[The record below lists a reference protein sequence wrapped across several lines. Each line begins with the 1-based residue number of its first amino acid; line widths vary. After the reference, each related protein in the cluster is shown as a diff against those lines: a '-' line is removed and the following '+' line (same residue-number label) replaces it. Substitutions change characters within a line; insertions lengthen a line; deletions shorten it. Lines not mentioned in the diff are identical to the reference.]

1 MNIFNRF
8 EAEFETI
15 TAQMRVD
22 GELPSAL
29 DTGRVVFE
37 LPRDASHGDLACNAA
52 MVLAKPAGMKPRDL
66 ATIFACHLQEI
77 DGVTDIEIAGPGFIN
92 IRVAPQLWADE
103 LTAIIAAGDS
113 YGRNDIGKGRSV
125 NVEYVSANP
134 TGPLHAAHA
143 RGAVLG
149 DVMAELLAF
158 SGWNVTREYYTND
171 AGSQVDVLA
180 RSAYLRYCEALGDDI
195 GDIPPG
201 LYPGT
206 YLADVGVA
214 LAEEV
219 GPLYRGKDESEWL
232 APVRDFAIH
241 SIMAGIAGDLKAL
254 GIKMDRFS
262 SERAL
267 VETGAVQAAVDR
279 LLAQNDVYRG
289 ILEPPKGKE
298 PEDWEPREQLLFRA
312 SEFGDDTDR
321 PLQKSDGTWTYFAS
335 DVAYHMDK
343 LDRTKGPLINIFGA
357 DHSGY
362 VKRMKAAVAALSG
375 QKDMLDIRLCQ
386 LVNLMENGKPVK
398 MSKRAG
404 TFVTVRDVI
413 DAVGADV
420 IRFIMLTRRSDQT
433 LDFDYA
439 KVTEQS
445 RDNPVFYVQYAHA
458 RACSVLRQPGINGED
473 VTGAGDAALDRLTSP
488 AEMAV
493 IKALA
498 SWPRLVVSAA
508 QSHEPHRVAFYLM
521 DLAASFHA
529 LWTAGR
535 EAPELRFIRDDDAG
549 LTAARLCL
557 VKATAL
563 VIRSGLGVLS
573 IQAREEM

>member
-15 TAQMRVD
+15 TAQMKTD
-22 GELPSAL
+22 GELPAAL

-37 LPRDASHGDLACNAA
+37 LPRDPSHGDLACNAA

-66 ATIFACHLQEI
+66 ASLFGRHLQAI

-92 IRVAPQLWADE
+92 IRVAPGLWAAE
-103 LTAIIAAGDS
+103 LTAIIAAGDN

-180 RSAYLRYCEALGDDI
+180 RSAFLRYCEAFGDDI
-195 GDIPPG
+195 GEIPPG
-201 LYPGT
+201 LYPGA

-219 GPLYRGKDESEWL
+219 GPRYRDMDESEWL
-232 APVRDFAIH
+232 VPVRDFAIK
-241 SIMAGIAGDLKAL
+241 SMMVGIAGDLQAL

-262 SERAL
+262 SERGL
-267 VETGAVQAAVDR
+267 VESGAVQAAVDR
-279 LLAQNDVYRG
+279 LLAQDDVYRG

-458 RACSVLRQPGINGED
+458 RACSVLRQPGINVED
-473 VTGAGDAALDRLTSP
+473 VTGAGDAALDQLTAP

>member
-15 TAQMRVD
+15 TVQMKVD

-66 ATIFACHLQEI
+66 ATIFARHLQAI

-201 LYPGT
+201 LYPGA

-473 VTGAGDAALDRLTSP
+473 VTGAGDAALDRLTAP

>member
-15 TAQMRVD
+15 TAQMKVD

-66 ATIFACHLQEI
+66 ATIFARHLQEI

-201 LYPGT
+201 LYPGA

-498 SWPRLVVSAA
+498 SWPRLVLSAA

>member
-15 TAQMRVD
+15 TAQMKVD

-66 ATIFACHLQEI
+66 ATIFVRHLQAI

-201 LYPGT
+201 LYPGA

-267 VETGAVQAAVDR
+267 VENGAVQAAVDR

-473 VTGAGDAALDRLTSP
+473 VTGAGDAALDRLTAP

-549 LTAARLCL
+549 LTSARLCL

>member
-66 ATIFACHLQEI
+66 ATIFARHLQAI

-357 DHSGY
+357 GHSGY

>member
-66 ATIFACHLQEI
+66 ATIFARHLQEI

-195 GDIPPG
+195 GEIPPG
-201 LYPGT
+201 LYPGA

-219 GPLYRGKDESEWL
+219 GPLYRGKNESEWL

-473 VTGAGDAALDRLTSP
+473 VTGAGDAALDRLTAP

-498 SWPRLVVSAA
+498 SWPRLVESAA

-573 IQAREEM
+573 IQACEEM

>member
-66 ATIFACHLQEI
+66 ATIFARHLQAI

-219 GPLYRGKDESEWL
+219 GHLYRGKDESEWL

-267 VETGAVQAAVDR
+267 VENGAVQAAVDR

>member
-1 MNIFNRF
+1 MNIFNWF

-15 TAQMRVD
+15 TAQMQVD

-66 ATIFACHLQEI
+66 ATIFARHLQTI

-103 LTAIIAAGDS
+103 LTAIITAGES

-125 NVEYVSANP
+125 NIEYVSANP

-201 LYPGT
+201 LYPGA

-232 APVRDFAIH
+232 GPVRDFAIQ

-254 GIKMDRFS
+254 GVKMDRFS

-343 LDRTKGPLINIFGA
+343 LDRTKGQLINIFGA

-386 LVNLMENGKPVK
+386 LVNLMENSKPVK

-473 VTGAGDAALDRLTSP
+473 VTGAGDAALDRLTAP
-488 AEMAV
+488 AEMTV

>member
-8 EAEFETI
+8 EAKFETI
-15 TAQMRVD
+15 TAQMKVG

-66 ATIFACHLQEI
+66 ATIFARHLQAI

-201 LYPGT
+201 LYPGA

-267 VETGAVQAAVDR
+267 VENGAVQAAVDR

-473 VTGAGDAALDRLTSP
+473 VTGAGDTELERLTAP

>member
-15 TAQMRVD
+15 TAKMKVD

-29 DTGRVVFE
+29 DTGGVVFE

-66 ATIFACHLQEI
+66 ATIFARHLQAI

-103 LTAIIAAGDS
+103 LTAIIAAGDR

-201 LYPGT
+201 LYPGA

-267 VETGAVQAAVDR
+267 VENGAVQAAVDR

-473 VTGAGDAALDRLTSP
+473 VTGAGDAALDRLTAP

-498 SWPRLVVSAA
+498 SWPRLVASAA